1 PTPFQ
6 KAGVCALNLA
16 ATYYESLQKRY
27 AQARDRLCRALLDA
41 GFDLR
46 IPGGAYYVMA
56 DADRFIAQL
65 GADGSYD
72 FSLKLI
78 DLTGI
83 ATVPGTAFYHTSEL
97 GNNQVRFCFA
107 KSPAT
112 LDDICLRLDQLKPL
126 LKA

>member
-1 PTPFQ
+1 
-6 KAGVCALNLA
+6 LNLA
-16 ATYYESLQKRY
+16 EPYYETLQNRY
-27 AQARDRLCRALLDA
+27 VQARDRLCRALLDV

-46 IPGGAYYVMA
+46 IPRGAYYIMA
-56 DADRFIAQL
+56 DADRLIAQF
-65 GADGSYD
+65 GADGSYA

-83 ATVPGTAFYHTSEL
+83 ATVPGTAFYHTSES

-107 KSPAT
+107 KSSAT

-126 LKA
+126 PKA